1 MLLLMSLALAAP
13 LRLTLSPE
21 AALQL
26 LPTVQPGRVEV
37 LVYENRANLRA
48 QVKNRRFDG
57 IRRIWAV
64 DMGDVW
70 VVNAILEKPDQSL
83 RIQQKDG
90 SWIGNVVR
98 SAPSESLRIDAPTL
112 DQLAAAPTLQCQSPR
127 LSIAPLLGEDMSY
140 GVEPDDFKPLLP
152 RWTDAEPNVVSWDA
166 VQELRA
172 ALFVRHESGE
182 AAAAYYR
189 LGALHRDLGHAREAA
204 YYFGKSVEKGGE
216 KGITELQRAGALL
229 QARSWDAAQTAAWK
243 AWKEGA
249 PEEGVIEILSVVA
262 LATQDNKAGTLGL
275 ALAHATAR
283 PDALALAGALL
294 MQNNCAQQSIPILKT
309 AVQYLR
315 RTDKN
320 KAAEARMLLS
330 DALLLTNDLDA
341 AEDLMGQLSE
351 HQLPESWAGVLRAR
365 GRLVSLLRQSPD
377 KWASILP
384 SLSSQRAGLDTEAAE
399 SMFLAGQVQE
409 WLGDDRAA
417 LESYLD
423 LVDHHRRLT
432 GGDVSRRLVQ
442 AWSRRTQ
449 RLYAEGRDVE
459 AMQLHAAVWRPFLAN
474 KLDDPETLRLL
485 AGSYQRLGLH
495 YRAMAMLGMV
505 AEVEGLQKR
514 DDQATVL
521 QVAGLYLEMGHP
533 ELAEDTLAVL
543 RTRSLNPASTGAA
556 FVIDG
561 RIAEQ
566 KGLVEQARK
575 FYGLASTVP
584 QSRLE
589 AIGRLAM
596 MDAGEDRCIP
606 ALPRLE
612 EVLED
617 PASRS
622 RLGEGLLRTLH
633 ARCLEQ
639 VGNIEGSAV
648 EAFLASEQLSDPD
661 SKRMVRYLSAQASE
675 KVQLAPPGGIQRP
688 DPPDIWVLLQDE
700 DDAQREFT
708 ERIAALK

>member
-21 AALQL
+21 ATLQL
-26 LPTVQPGRVEV
+26 LPTVQPGRVEM

-57 IRRIWAV
+57 IRRVWAV

-83 RIQQKDG
+83 RIRQTEG
-90 SWIGNVVR
+90 SWTADVVR
-98 SAPSESLRIDAPTL
+98 SAPTQSLRIDAPTL
-112 DQLAAAPTLQCQSPR
+112 EQLSTAPPQQCQSPR
-127 LSIAPLLGEDMSY
+127 LPLAPLLGEDMSY
-140 GVEPDDFKPLLP
+140 GVDPDDFKPQLP
-152 RWTDAEPNVVSWDA
+152 RWTDAEPSLVSWDA

-172 ALFVRHESGE
+172 ALFIRHEHGE

-216 KGITELQRAGALL
+216 KGISELQRAGALL
-229 QARSWDAAQTAAWK
+229 QARSWEAARASAWK

-249 PEEGVIEILSVVA
+249 AEEGVIEVLSVVA
-262 LATQDNKAGTLGL
+262 LATGDQNAGTLGL

-294 MQNNCAQQSIPILKT
+294 MQNNCAPQSIPILKT

-315 RTDKN
+315 RTDKK

-330 DALLLTNDLDA
+330 DAFLLTNELDA

-351 HQLPESWAGVLRAR
+351 HQLPENWAGVLRAR
-365 GRLVSLLRQSPD
+365 GRLVGLLRQSPD
-377 KWASILP
+377 KWSSILP
-384 SLSSQRAGLDTEAAE
+384 SLLSQRSGLDTEAAE
-399 SMFLAGQVQE
+399 SMFLAGQVQD

-432 GGDVSRRLVQ
+432 DGDVSRRLVQ
-442 AWSRRTQ
+442 AWSRRTK

-505 AEVEGLQKR
+505 AAVEGLQQR
-514 DDQATVL
+514 DDQGTVL
-521 QVAGLYLEMGHP
+521 QVAGLYLDMGHP
-533 ELAEDTLAVL
+533 ELAEDTLTIL
-543 RTRSLNPASTGAA
+543 RTRRLSPASTGAA
-556 FVIDG
+556 FLIDG

-566 KGLVEQARK
+566 KGLVEEARK
-575 FYGLASTVP
+575 FYGLAAAVP
-584 QSRLE
+584 QSHIE
-589 AIGRLAM
+589 ATGRLAM
-596 MDAGEDRCIP
+596 MDAAENRCAP

-612 EVLED
+612 EVLAD
-617 PASRS
+617 PAGRT

-639 VGNIEGSAV
+639 TGNLEGSTV
-648 EAFLASEQLSDPD
+648 EAFLASEQLSDPA
-661 SKRMVRYLSAQASE
+661 SKGLARHLSTRTAEQT
-675 KVQLAPPGGIQRP
+675 QLPPPGGLRRP
-688 DPPDIWVLLQDE
+688 DPPDIWTLVQDE
-700 DDAQREFT
+700 DAAQREFL
-708 ERIAALK
+708 ERVAAVK